1 MPYKLY
7 TNENIAKRHCSV
19 EEAEEVFRASDDADK
34 IRQFLLNLEKL
45 RLVRNGVFDIME
57 YARYYCE
64 KDTKVLRLGYEK
76 FRTWML
82 DAMKIDIDHQV
93 TSSGVARAYLQNEG
107 CFEGVENL
115 GGITREFH
123 KQFVV
128 GGRVMT
134 RENKK
139 VHAGHT
145 STVDEHKEGSLSYIT
160 DRKECER
167 KKTERAMYA
176 ISDYDAVSLYPSAM
190 ARMPG
195 FLKGK
200 PKVLQPEQLN
210 KKFLDSVDG
219 YFVHIRI
226 KHVGIR
232 RAFPLLTE
240 MAEDGTRR
248 FSNDIKETY
257 VDKTGLEDLIEFQKV
272 QFEILDGTYFD
283 EGRNDTICNVMRRLF
298 KLRQERKAVG
308 NKIQEVYKLI
318 MNSGYGF
325 TIMKAPEYDLQI
337 KSSDEADTYIA
348 RNYGAIHSIT
358 ELSAHKIAVKV
369 HKTIDDHYV
378 PLHAG
383 IEVLSWSKRIMNEVM
398 CLAED
403 IGIPI
408 FYQDTDS
415 MHLPEADVPR
425 LEAAFKE
432 KYGRELRTKEE
443 NLGEFHPDFEIKD
456 KNGDKDK
463 GYKNIR
469 SIEGIFVGKK
479 CYLDILE
486 GEKDGKIERHLHVR
500 MKGVPTP
507 CVKWTAKQLRPWL
520 DEIKAVKEL
529 YLDLLDGRSVEFD
542 LTQKGTR
549 AKFDSAR
556 NFTVRSRDKF
566 DRKLTFKTADVL
578 RYDEEEEKPWVDSRP
593 AKKTRAS
600 RRRAKPSEDQL
611 YLTEFFLPRV

>member
-1 MPYKLY
+1 
-7 TNENIAKRHCSV
+7 
-19 EEAEEVFRASDDADK
+19 
-34 IRQFLLNLEKL
+34 
-45 RLVRNGVFDIME
+45 
-57 YARYYCE
+57 
-64 KDTKVLRLGYEK
+64 
-76 FRTWML
+76 
-82 DAMKIDIDHQV
+82 
-93 TSSGVARAYLQNEG
+93 
-107 CFEGVENL
+107 
-115 GGITREFH
+115 
-123 KQFVV
+123 
-128 GGRVMT
+128 MT

-139 VHAGHT
+139 VHAGDT
-145 STVDEHKEGSLSYIT
+145 PTVDEHKEGSLSYLT

-167 KKTERAMYA
+167 KKTERAIYA

-200 PKVLQPEQLN
+200 PKVLQPDQLN
-210 KKFLDSVDG
+210 KKFLDTTWG

-272 QFEILDGTYFD
+272 QFEILDGTYFN
-283 EGRNDTICNVMRRLF
+283 EGSNDTICNVMRKLF
-298 KLRQERKAVG
+298 KLRQERKVAG

-337 KSSDEADTYIA
+337 KSRDEADTYIA

-358 ELSAHKIAVKV
+358 ELSANKMAVKV

-432 KYGRELRTKEE
+432 KYGRELNGKE
-443 NLGEFHPDFEIKD
+443 LGQFHPDFEAD
-456 KNGDKDK
+456 GLE
-463 GYKNIR
+463 NIR

-486 GEKDGKIERHLHVR
+486 GKDKTGATKQSLHVR

-566 DRKLTFKTADVL
+566 DRRLTFKIADVL
-578 RYDEEEEKPWVDSRP
+578 RYGEEEEKPWVDSRP
-593 AKKTRAS
+593 AKKTRAP
-600 RRRAKPSEDQL
+600 RRKAKPSEDQL